1 VYPQCLDP
9 VSTTTRI
16 EPAARRQHRRDH
28 PLVDLDQPDQR
39 PGKWGNPVRPA
50 GPVDALRL
58 PAHRESALSSVRRAR
73 STSAANRA
81 EFAVADFGNARTTT
95 REPGGTWSSRSRST
109 CRSRRATRCR
119 TTELPTALL
128 TTNPTRGDGPA
139 DASRTPRS
147 VAQEDGAP
155 EGTAELDTAASV
167 GAGAPTTAVP
177 GAAAPRTGSGTRTC
191 ITTSVRPARRP
202 CRSTVEKS
210 SRWVN
215 RAAAGSTVCRCRS
228 GGQLLPALAAARGQ
242 DRPAGAGPH
251 PEPEAVGARTTAV
264 VRLKGALALAHFAFS
279 RSTASWSVHTP
290 SFDGPRRS
298 LLGRVTG

>member
-1 VYPQCLDP
+1 VYPQCLDR

-16 EPAARRQHRRDH
+16 EPAARWQRRRDH

-39 PGKWGNPVRPA
+39 PGERGDPA
-50 GPVDALRL
+50 RFTGPVDTLRFA
-58 PAHRESALSSVRRAR
+58 AHRGSALSAVRRAR
-73 STSAANRA
+73 STSAASRA
-81 EFAVADFGNARTTT
+81 EFAVADLGSARTTN
-95 REPGGTWSSRSRST
+95 REPGGTWSSRSRRT
-109 CRSRRATRCR
+109 CRSLRATRCR

-139 DASRTPRS
+139 DTSRTSAS
-147 VAQEDGAP
+147 VATPGTDVEPRTVD
-155 EGTAELDTAASV
+155 TAESV
-167 GAGAPTTAVP
+167 GAGAPTDSVS
-177 GAAAPRTGSGTRTC
+177 GAAAPRVWSGTRTC

-215 RAAAGSTVCRCRS
+215 RAAAGSTVCRGPS
-228 GGQLLPALAAARGQ
+228 GGQLLPALAATRGQ

-251 PEPEAVGARTTAV
+251 PEPEAMGARTTAV